1 MKCCPFLPERHRA
14 QCDLATQGDDCRL
27 GRGEAAGANI
37 MTFNNQI
44 TLWMIGVTGVFLIAY
59 ILAKLLA
66 G

>member
-1 MKCCPFLPERHRA
+1 
-14 QCDLATQGDDCRL
+14 
-27 GRGEAAGANI
+27 